1 MNILRKTGVTDCFLN
16 IAAIIV
22 LICTILL
29 SAITLYQNTEVV
41 LSVKGCSVFV
51 YLTLL
56 LVIVS
61 VTLYFLIKVDIPKK
75 IYIVLIIITSLIP
88 RLCFVL
94 FVQTPVDGDF
104 F

>member
-61 VTLYFLIKVDIPKK
+61 VTLYFLIKVDIPKN
-75 IYIVLIIITSLIP
+75 IHSINYNYQPYPT
-88 RLCFVL
+88 FV
-94 FVQTPVDGDF
+94 FCSVCPDTC
-104 F
+104 